1 MCVCVCWDHLR
12 STLLATF
19 QHNMIISYDHHA
31 ALWIS
36 QTYSSYII
44 ETSHTLTNISV
55 SHTSLSLMTTTLLTI
70 SMNLTFLDF
79 TCKWDHAVFV
89 FLCLAYLL
97 KIMSSRGLPG
107 GTSDK
112 ESTCN
117 TGETRGAGSISG
129 SGRTPEGGNG
139 NPLQYSCL
147 GNLIDRRAWWATV
160 DGVTMNWTQL
170 CSD

>member
-1 MCVCVCWDHLR
+1 
-12 STLLATF
+12 
-19 QHNMIISYDHHA
+19 MIISYDHHA
-31 ALWIS
+31 ALWIT

-107 GTSDK
+107 GTSVK
-112 ESTCN
+112 EPACKCRRHKRHGFN
-117 TGETRGAGSISG
+117 PWVGKIPWR
-129 SGRTPEGGNG
+129 RKWQLTPVFLPGKSHGQKSLVG
-139 NPLQYSCL
+139 YS
-147 GNLIDRRAWWATV
+147 
-160 DGVTMNWTQL
+160 
-170 CSD
+170 

>member
-1 MCVCVCWDHLR
+1 
-12 STLLATF
+12 
-19 QHNMIISYDHHA
+19 
-31 ALWIS
+31 
-36 QTYSSYII
+36 
-44 ETSHTLTNISV
+44 
-55 SHTSLSLMTTTLLTI
+55 MTTTLLTI

-97 KIMSSRGLPG
+97 QIMSSRGLPG

-160 DGVTMNWTQL
+160 DGVAMNWTQL

>member
-1 MCVCVCWDHLR
+1 
-12 STLLATF
+12 
-19 QHNMIISYDHHA
+19 MIMTRIYFKKLFKFHKMN
-31 ALWIS
+31 
-36 QTYSSYII
+36 Q
-44 ETSHTLTNISV
+44 E
-55 SHTSLSLMTTTLLTI
+55 MTTTLLTI